1 MLRERGEVGMESQV
15 SKDLLYNMSQKG
27 RNQTPKNYFTIQIC
41 RSKSGQLHMDLRGL
55 IASQSRQSYDVGS
68 GWDHIVIWENNV
80 EMKT

>member
-1 MLRERGEVGMESQV
+1 
-15 SKDLLYNMSQKG
+15 
-27 RNQTPKNYFTIQIC
+27 
-41 RSKSGQLHMDLRGL
+41 MDLRGL